1 MHECNAAST
10 GAEPGSLIDQP
21 IAGGPAGG
29 KCGVEIG
36 HAIANVVNPGTAAHE
51 KLRDGAVLLQGS
63 EELYR
68 GFAERQCDNPGAIGD
83 FGRIRLQAEHVTIE
97 RERRVEIGH
106 GDSDMGYP
114 GAVRH
119 AITPAE
125 MRSGINT

>member
-1 MHECNAAST
+1 MHERNAAAT
-10 GAEPGSLIDQP
+10 GAEPGSLIDEP
-21 IAGGPAGG
+21 IAGGSAGG
-29 KCGVEIG
+29 KGGVEIG
-36 HAIANVVNPGTAAHE
+36 HGIANVVNAGTAARE
-51 KLRDGAVLLQGS
+51 KLRNGAVLLQGS
-63 EELYR
+63 EELDR
-68 GFAERQCDNPGAIGD
+68 RFAERQRDNAGAIGD
-83 FGRIRLQAEHVTIE
+83 FGRMRLQAEHVTIE